1 MDGSSGVQRDGLWY
15 GEEEGLLGVLD
26 ERRDSAMADAEG
38 LGTIIEMRGL
48 GDASKNDRAWR
59 GSMNAFQEVLTVHKH
74 GECVL
79 QKVRK

>member
-1 MDGSSGVQRDGLWY
+1 
-15 GEEEGLLGVLD
+15 
-26 ERRDSAMADAEG
+26 MADAEG